1 MYVSEWQLAPLCPA
15 YVAPCTPSTHP
26 FTHPVLTTP
35 CPLINP
41 HPLQITANRSL
52 DGVLDTLNSRHL
64 TDAGPLQL
72 IDDAPED
79 PEVLPPGGNPAAAA
93 DVPGAPRKRPVARTA
108 ALALA
113 PTGVLGFGLVVLGA
127 SLGGRLKMLPDRA
140 VGRVACVSCAGVYSG
155 ESTMG
160 CLTDRCKHV
169 LWTGDWGI
177 STSA

>member
-1 MYVSEWQLAPLCPA
+1 MDGAAAVSQHTLH
-15 YVAPCTPSTHP
+15 TPPHL
-26 FTHPVLTTP
+26 LTT
-35 CPLINP
+35 CHSLP
-41 HPLQITANRSL
+41 HPLHTFHTLQITANRSL

-113 PTGVLGFGLVVLGA
+113 PTGVWWEGGA
-127 SLGGRLKMLPDRA
+127 
-140 VGRVACVSCAGVYSG
+140 
-155 ESTMG
+155 
-160 CLTDRCKHV
+160 CLA
-169 LWTGDWGI
+169 
-177 STSA
+177 S